1 MIKQKNLNFCENSHI
16 GNIQNSGML
25 QAQPK
30 SQLWRWQYNDYY
42 FDVSWQKVLL
52 QGSIFRG
59 KKVILQQNIFGSNL
73 A

>member
-1 MIKQKNLNFCENSHI
+1 MILHCSNYDDR
-16 GNIQNSGML
+16 M
-25 QAQPK
+25 
-30 SQLWRWQYNDYY
+30 RNDYY